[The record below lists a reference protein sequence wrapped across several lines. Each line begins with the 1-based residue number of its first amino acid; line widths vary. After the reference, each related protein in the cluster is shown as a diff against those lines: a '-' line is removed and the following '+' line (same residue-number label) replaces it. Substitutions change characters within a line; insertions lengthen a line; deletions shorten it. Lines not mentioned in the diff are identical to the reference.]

1 MLHIIIFFPKKAQ
14 VSEKMRIFV
23 VKF

>member
-23 VKF
+23 GKF